1 MSQKSLVAYFSCS
14 GVTKKTA
21 ELLSDVAG
29 ADLFEI
35 RPEVPYT
42 KADLDWMDKK
52 SRSTVEMNDPSYR
65 PAIADKVEHMEQY
78 DTVYVGFP
86 IWWYVAPTIINT
98 FLESYDLTGKT
109 VIPFATSGGSDIG
122 KTNERLAPSCKG
134 AKLMDGKV
142 FKGNVGHQ
150 ELAAWVEGLGL

>member
-1 MSQKSLVAYFSCS
+1 MPKTLVAYFSAS
-14 GVTKKTA
+14 GVTKDVAERLAKTA
-21 ELLSDVAG
+21 D

-35 RPEVPYT
+35 EPAKPYT
-42 KADLDWMDKK
+42 AADLNWNDKN
-52 SRSTVEMNDPSYR
+52 SGSTLEANDPTCR
-65 PAIADKVEHMEQY
+65 PAIASKPSGLDEY
-78 DTVYVGFP
+78 NTIYLGFP

-109 VIPFATSGGSDIG
+109 IIPFATSGGSDIG
-122 KTNERLAPSCKG
+122 KANERLAPSCKG

-142 FKGNVGHQ
+142 FKGSIGHQ